1 MPLHHDLIP
10 PPVALIRE
18 FYSNL
23 SIQSDSFGGYI
34 LIAWIRG
41 EEFKITKQIVSE
53 VLGVP
58 LVCRPTYPYS
68 ESPLID
74 DVMTLL
80 CGRFVT
86 WGTEQRLNSY
96 KLIKY
101 NYLLFRIA
109 CHNLFPISHVHTI
122 PIDRCVFLYALST
135 NVCGHKDL
143 WSRHLVFAMV

>member
-1 MPLHHDLIP
+1 MLIFPTILLVFPWTWSTTKILLDELDPSICRNLESRVWLPLHHDLIP
-10 PPVALIRE
+10 PPVALIKE

-23 SIQSDSFGGYI
+23 SIQSDSSGGYI
-34 LIAWIRG
+34 LISWIWG

-80 CGRFVT
+80 CRRFVT

-96 KLIKY
+96 KLIEY
-101 NYLLFRIA
+101 N
-109 CHNLFPISHVHTI
+109 
-122 PIDRCVFLYALST
+122 
-135 NVCGHKDL
+135 
-143 WSRHLVFAMV
+143 